1 MNLSQQNND
10 LAETMT
16 KIRDNMSSIKNKI
29 LVMSGKGGVGKST
42 VAVNLATALAY
53 NGYRTGLMDVDLHGP
68 SVVKMVGLVNQPGTE
83 GDRIVPPEAMPNLRV
98 ISLASF
104 VDSNAPVIWRGP
116 MKTSAIYQFLGD
128 VAWGELDF
136 LIIDAP
142 PGTGDEPL
150 TVLQTLPD
158 IRPLMV
164 TTPQQMASIDVVR
177 ALSFV
182 KAMNKKTLGIVENMS
197 YMKCPN
203 CGEEIKLFGEG
214 GGQKLAKEFE
224 IPLLGNLPFDPQ
236 VVLNSDNGKTI
247 MTSMR
252 DTCLEKAYMELT
264 AKVLAEMEA

>member
-1 MNLSQQNND
+1 MSQDNK
-10 LAETMT
+10 LAETMV
-16 KIRDNMSSIKNKI
+16 KIKNSMSTVKNKI

-53 NGYRTGLMDVDLHGP
+53 NGYKTGLMDVDLHGP
-68 SVVKMVGLVNQPGTE
+68 SVVKMIGLSKQPE
-83 GDRIVPPEAMPNLRV
+83 MIDEHIIPPETLPNLKV

-150 TVLQTLPD
+150 TVIQTLPD
-158 IRPLMV
+158 VRPLMV
-164 TTPQQMASIDVVR
+164 TTPQQVASIDVVR
-177 ALSFV
+177 ALGFV

-197 YMKCPN
+197 YMNCPK
-203 CGEEIKLFGEG
+203 CGEVLRIFGEG
-214 GGQKLAKEFE
+214 GGKKLSEEFDL
-224 IPLLGNLPFDPQ
+224 PLLAELPFDPR
-236 VVLNSDNGKTI
+236 VVANSDEGKPIIISLRET
-247 MTSMR
+247 
-252 DTCLEKAYMELT
+252 DLEKAYMKLVERILKEL
-264 AKVLAEMEA
+264 EA